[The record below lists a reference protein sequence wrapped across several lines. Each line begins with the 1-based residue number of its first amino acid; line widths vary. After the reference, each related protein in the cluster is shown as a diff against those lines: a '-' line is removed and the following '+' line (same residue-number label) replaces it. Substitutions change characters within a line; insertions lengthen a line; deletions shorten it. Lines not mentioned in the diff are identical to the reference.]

1 MINIKSLGGGLRSRK
16 GSHCGCRINRIR
28 KVIEFSGLKLSF
40 VSTFPSADCIN
51 PEPSSFL
58 ACFTNLSLSWLL
70 FPEVFLW
77 VSKWCSIID
86 SHMELNC
93 IEMRSQDFQLT
104 NKSTDLT
111 CMDTQM
117 EQTLSVAG
125 TYPLTFYRCCVTCTY
140 QHLHFFHSPLWPL
153 KEDGKAGVNESPHL
167 PNSPQQITDSG
178 WRINTLLL

>member
-1 MINIKSLGGGLRSRK
+1 MINIKSLGRGLRSRK

-125 TYPLTFYRCCVTCTY
+125 TYPLTFYRCAWLAPTNTCISFTA
-140 QHLHFFHSPLWPL
+140 HFGHWRKMERLEL
-153 KEDGKAGVNESPHL
+153 MNL
-167 PNSPQQITDSG
+167 PICQTVHNK
-178 WRINTLLL
+178 